1 MYVIK
6 NDRDIYAGTYKVD
19 VAKRMN
25 KEGAYNNDRNYK
37 CKSLGLYYR
46 LFNYF
51 DGTSNNTNSFIY
63 DIFNN

>member
-1 MYVIK
+1 MMST
-6 NDRDIYAGTYKVD
+6 DKVD

-25 KEGAYNNDRNYK
+25 KEGAYNNDRDYK